1 MPAAM
6 SPAEEGQDPS
16 SNQTLHEEWR
26 SLVARIGAGDRA
38 AETELVLRFSRS
50 LLFMLERR
58 TGERESARDALQ
70 ETFVVAI
77 RRLRLG
83 EIKRPE
89 ALAAFLRGIA
99 LNVVLGAKRT
109 AERRLLEYDMEAV
122 HTLLDGA
129 VSADMRIEQSENIA
143 MVKRAIGAMPVA
155 RDRNVLVRYFLSE
168 EDKGEIC
175 SALGLSSEHFDRVL
189 HRARRRLKG
198 LLGLYRSDRD
208 SKVVAI

>member
-1 MPAAM
+1 
-6 SPAEEGQDPS
+6 
-16 SNQTLHEEWR
+16 
-26 SLVARIGAGDRA
+26 
-38 AETELVLRFSRS
+38 
-50 LLFMLERR
+50 
-58 TGERESARDALQ
+58 
-70 ETFVVAI
+70 
-77 RRLRLG
+77 
-83 EIKRPE
+83 
-89 ALAAFLRGIA
+89 
-99 LNVVLGAKRT
+99 
-109 AERRLLEYDMEAV
+109 
-122 HTLLDGA
+122 
-129 VSADMRIEQSENIA
+129 